1 MMKFLQFL
9 KSLLW
14 APTSVEQVVE
24 PELKGEAVVVKKK
37 APAKKKK

>member
-1 MMKFLQFL
+1 MKFLEFL

-14 APTSVEQVVE
+14 TPKSVEQ
-24 PELKGEAVVVKKK
+24 ELKGEAVVVKKK